1 MTLYE
6 ITGEFIALNNMLE
19 SLVDENGEPRDM
31 SEDEKETMKQWF
43 DLTEADFKKKF
54 DSICKFIKN
63 LKLSAE
69 QAEAERK
76 IYADE
81 LSRLSRRAKAFEARA
96 KSVQSLLWWC
106 MQKLGMAKSGYKTD
120 LFSAKEQNTQKQIS
134 TNAVYDWHDIP
145 ERFLK
150 APELDTT
157 AIKQAL
163 KDGELYQKE
172 YTGDEALDID
182 YSKLFFK
189 TGADKD
195 TALKGVSCLQGSALV
210 IR

>member
-6 ITGEFIALNNMLE
+6 ITGEFIALKNLMD
-19 SLVDENGEPRDM
+19 SLVDENGEPRGM
-31 SEDEKETMKQWF
+31 TEEETETAREWF
-43 DLTEADFKKKF
+43 NLAEADFKKKF
-54 DSICKFIKN
+54 DNICKFIKN

-76 IYADE
+76 LYADE
-81 LSRLSRRAKAFEARA
+81 LARLARRAKAFEARA
-96 KSVQSLLWWC
+96 KGIQALLWWS
-106 MQKLGMAKSGYKTD
+106 MDRLGLSKAGYKTD

-134 TNAVYDWHDIP
+134 TGTLFDWHTIP
-145 ERFLK
+145 EEYLK
-150 APELDTT
+150 KPELDTV

-172 YTGDEALDID
+172 DTPLDRG
-182 YSKLFFK
+182 KLFFRHGK
-189 TGADKD
+189 NKD
-195 TALKGVSCLQGSALV
+195 TPLQGVSCLQGSTLV